1 MLLLDITSWW
11 NSLGG
16 MQQVY
21 WSFAVPFSLIFILQT
36 LITFISGDGDAS
48 TGHADELVEGDDGM
62 GFHFF
67 TLKNMVAFFTIF
79 GWVGLA
85 CIEGGLGNFITIF
98 ISVFAGLVMMF
109 IMASIFYFMSKLAY
123 SGTLKM
129 KNALH
134 QIGEV
139 YLTIPSSRKGF
150 GKIQITVQG
159 SVHELDAMTDD
170 EEDLK
175 NGTLIKVIE
184 IINNQILLVTK
195 NTK

>member
-1 MLLLDITSWW
+1 MLLLDITTWW
-11 NSLGG
+11 SNLSGI
-16 MQQVY
+16 QQLY
-21 WSFAVPFSLIFILQT
+21 WGFAVPFTLIFIIQS
-36 LITFISGDGDAS
+36 IFTFIVGDGDDS
-48 TGHADELVEGDDGM
+48 SGHADELIEGDDGM

-67 TLKNMVAFFTIF
+67 TIKNMIAFFTIF

-85 CIEGGLGNFITIF
+85 CVEGGLGNTLTVIF
-98 ISVFAGLVMMF
+98 SVLAGLIMMF

-134 QIGEV
+134 KIGEV

-150 GKIQITVQG
+150 GKIQISVQG
-159 SVHELDAMTDD
+159 SIHELDSMTDD
-170 EEDLK
+170 TEDLK
-175 NGTLIKVIE
+175 NGTLVKVIE